1 MFSFLTF
8 SDSFRNPILY
18 QFPLQSQFP
27 IDIFLLLASD
37 PHYDN
42 LSMAQSSLGKFIPTI
57 SFPTFLFGNVID
69 ATRRSME
76 SAMVRKNRDIGLFP
90 GGAREMV
97 ECQPNSN
104 NRSSKTIT
112 LVKHGGFLKI
122 ARALGVFVTPTFIF
136 NFSDAYF
143 SPFSKL
149 ERWMYE
155 KFKFTLPL
163 FFSTEI
169 TSVSRRPAA
178 MHVGA
183 KIDTS
188 LYTSDRALLNDYY
201 MAVKEIF
208 EKHKGEYPG
217 YEEREIAF
225 AGGLNCAE
233 RRGSKTATSF
243 NMTSM
248 PVPKRKLE
256 TQVSERSGLDYR
268 GGAWKKKLTNTFAR
282 RRGKKLF

>member
-1 MFSFLTF
+1 
-8 SDSFRNPILY
+8 
-18 QFPLQSQFP
+18 
-27 IDIFLLLASD
+27 
-37 PHYDN
+37 
-42 LSMAQSSLGKFIPTI
+42 
-57 SFPTFLFGNVID
+57 
-69 ATRRSME
+69 
-76 SAMVRKNRDIGLFP
+76 
-90 GGAREMV
+90 MV